1 MSSAQSL
8 CSMNTLEIIGIAA
21 SVITIVSFL
30 YSLINSKRLV
40 RWRIERK
47 QRKIQ
52 NIENRIFL
60 LERNPLALMQI
71 NRLRT
76 KQGKLRSEIY
86 DLQQDL

>member
-1 MSSAQSL
+1 
-8 CSMNTLEIIGIAA
+8 MNTLEIIGIAA

-76 KQGKLRSEIY
+76 KQDKLRSEIY

>member
-1 MSSAQSL
+1 
-8 CSMNTLEIIGIAA
+8 MNTLEIIGIAA

-52 NIENRIFL
+52 ELDRQIFIL
-60 LERNPLALMQI
+60 GRDPLALEKI
-71 NRLRT
+71 NRLEMKRN
-76 KQGKLRSEIY
+76 QLQAEIY

>member
-1 MSSAQSL
+1 
-8 CSMNTLEIIGIAA
+8 MNTLEIIGIAA

-30 YSLINSKRLV
+30 YSLINRKRLV

-71 NRLRT
+71 NRLRM
-76 KQGKLRSEIY
+76 KQDKLRSEIY

>member
-1 MSSAQSL
+1 
-8 CSMNTLEIIGIAA
+8 MNTLEIIGIAA

-30 YSLINSKRLV
+30 YSLINSKQLV

>member
-1 MSSAQSL
+1 
-8 CSMNTLEIIGIAA
+8 MNTLEIIGIAA